1 MTETSNNYPILIP
14 ENQQAMSDKEWHL
27 WDEGL
32 ATYGA
37 MIIKELKTI
46 PRKCS
51 RHLLDEISKNNQ
63 P

>member
-14 ENQQAMSDKEWHL
+14 ENQQAMSDKEWYL

>member
-32 ATYGA
+32 ATYGD

>member
-14 ENQQAMSDKEWHL
+14 ENQQAMSDKEWYL

-32 ATYGA
+32 ATYGP

-46 PRKCS
+46 PR
-51 RHLLDEISKNNQ
+51 
-63 P
+63 

>member
-14 ENQQAMSDKEWHL
+14 ENQQAMSDKEWYL

-32 ATYGA
+32 ATYGP

-46 PRKCS
+46 PRNVQDS
-51 RHLLDEISKNNQ
+51 FDETLKNNQ